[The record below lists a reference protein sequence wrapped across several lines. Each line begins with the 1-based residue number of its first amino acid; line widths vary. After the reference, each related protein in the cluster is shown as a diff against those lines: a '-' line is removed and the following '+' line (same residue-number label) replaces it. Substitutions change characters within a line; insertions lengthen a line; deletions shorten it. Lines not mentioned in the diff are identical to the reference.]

1 MVYMK
6 ILMENVEPEQ
16 ETNVFN
22 VDKEIDAVIKI
33 LSDTKRV
40 IGDDEDRKIKLDG
53 KQDHIR

>member
-16 ETNVFN
+16 ETNVVN